1 MFVSVT
7 RGIFVLCHHVIVN
20 LFVRKPELNGANL
33 PNFDLNSCHFCPS
46 FFCPPTVHTN
56 GSSEFWHYDYFI
68 NQELLFIILLLRAF
82 SFLNNFRFS
91 RKTCCLELELELIL
105 TGLTGLWSLAP
116 SSLVPQIPA
125 RP

>member
-46 FFCPPTVHTN
+46 FFCPPTVRPTWF
-56 GSSEFWHYDYFI
+56 EKVF
-68 NQELLFIILLLRAF
+68 
-82 SFLNNFRFS
+82 
-91 RKTCCLELELELIL
+91 
-105 TGLTGLWSLAP
+105 P
-116 SSLVPQIPA
+116 SS
-125 RP
+125 RPWSVRTIAAIQK

>member
-46 FFCPPTVHTN
+46 FFCPPTVLK
-56 GSSEFWHYDYFI
+56 I
-68 NQELLFIILLLRAF
+68 IELNVRIAI
-82 SFLNNFRFS
+82 
-91 RKTCCLELELELIL
+91 
-105 TGLTGLWSLAP
+105 P
-116 SSLVPQIPA
+116 QLVDNKQVYEEIP
-125 RP
+125 PVLV